1 MAEFNQKRQDI
12 LNSAMELFKE
22 KGFHNTRMEE
32 IALKAGVGKGTL
44 YEYFTSKQ
52 EIFDETC
59 IEKVTGIKDKIE
71 EISLRDITFREKLTE
86 MISMKQ
92 GSEKCHEPTIEGI
105 MSNKNII
112 SEKVV
117 YAMMNH
123 VSDMN
128 KIIIRM
134 VEQGKKEGFVNKN
147 IPSDLVVTMIV
158 GTVSE
163 FIRNKCTNNFAG
175 ISGEEIIINL
185 LFNGFGVK

>member
-1 MAEFNQKRQDI
+1 MAEINQKRQDI
-12 LNSAMELFKE
+12 LTSAMELFKE

-59 IEKVTGIKDKIE
+59 IEKVTGIKDAIEKISSKK
-71 EISLRDITFREKLTE
+71 ISFKEMLTE
-86 MISMKQ
+86 MLLMSRN
-92 GSEKCHEPTIEGI
+92 GEKCPEVTIEGV

-123 VSDMN
+123 VSYMN
-128 KIIIRM
+128 EIIIKM
-134 VEQGKKEGFVNKN
+134 VEQGKREGVVDKD

-163 FIRNKCTNNFAG
+163 FIRSKCTNNHTENN
-175 ISGEEIIINL
+175 GEEIIINL

>member
-1 MAEFNQKRQDI
+1 MAQFNQKRQDI
-12 LNSAMELFKE
+12 LNSAMELFRE

-59 IEKVTGIKDKIE
+59 IEKVTSIKDAIE
-71 EISLRDITFREKLTE
+71 K
-86 MISMKQ
+86 ISMKSISFEEMLSEMLVMKKN
-92 GSEKCHEPTIEGI
+92 GEKCPEITIEGV

-117 YAMMNH
+117 YAMLNH

-128 KIIIRM
+128 EIIIRI
-134 VEQGKKEGFVNKN
+134 VEKGKREGVVRSD
-147 IPSDLVVTMIV
+147 IPSDLIATMIV

-163 FIRNKCTNNFAG
+163 FIRNKCTSSHVG
-175 ISGEEIIINL
+175 INEEEIIINL

>member
-1 MAEFNQKRQDI
+1 VAEFNQKRQDI

-59 IEKVTGIKDKIE
+59 IEKVTGVKDKIE
-71 EISLRDITFREKLTE
+71 EISLKDITFREKLTE
-86 MISMKQ
+86 MIAMKQ
-92 GSEKCHEPTIEGI
+92 GNEKCPESTIEGI

-134 VEQGKKEGFVNKN
+134 VEQGKKEGVVEKN
-147 IPSDLVVTMIV
+147 IPSDLIVTMIV

-163 FIRNKCTNNFAG
+163 YIRNKCINNHTG
-175 ISGEEIIINL
+175 NNEEEIIINL

>member
-86 MISMKQ
+86 MIAMKQ
-92 GSEKCHEPTIEGI
+92 GTEKCPESTIEGI

-134 VEQGKKEGFVNKN
+134 VEQGKKEGVVDNN

-163 FIRNKCTNNFAG
+163 FIRNKCTKNYIENNE
-175 ISGEEIIINL
+175 EEIIINL

>member
-1 MAEFNQKRQDI
+1 MAETNQKRKDI
-12 LNSAMELFKE
+12 LNSAMELFRE

-59 IEKVTGIKDKIE
+59 IEKVTGIKEKIE
-71 EISLRDITFREKLTE
+71 EISLKNITFREKLTE
-86 MISMKQ
+86 MLAMKH
-92 GSEKCHEPTIEGI
+92 GAEKCPEVSIESI

-117 YAMMNH
+117 YSMMNH
-123 VSDMN
+123 VEDMN
-128 KIIIRM
+128 EIIVRM
-134 VEQGKKEGFVNKN
+134 VEQGKNEGVVDKN
-147 IPSDLVVTMIV
+147 IPSELIIRMIV

-163 FIRNKCTNNFAG
+163 YVRSKCTNRH
-175 ISGEEIIINL
+175 SGTEEEKILINL